1 MNAAVVQSLNISE
14 KARRRFLARDGR
26 PLFLGNWERAMFI
39 HYEADPDIL
48 QKQIPF
54 ELDLWRGMAVVSVVA
69 FSMRR
74 LRPAFGGRL
83 TERLFLP
90 IANHEFLNVRTYVRP
105 GSQPGIYFMAEW
117 VNNPLSL
124 LLGPRVYGLPY
135 RYGRIA
141 YEHHHERGTLTGR
154 VAGSFAYAGKLP
166 PETKFNPCQPGSLD
180 EFLVER
186 YSAFTHWHGTSRMFN
201 IWHEPWPQC
210 RIELN
215 VENGLLLRTGH
226 WFNDARQIG
235 ANYSPGVE
243 NIWMGAPRLWAG
255 R

>member
-1 MNAAVVQSLNISE
+1 MNAAVHQSLNASQS
-14 KARRRFLARDGR
+14 ARRHFQAGGR
-26 PLFLGNWERAMFI
+26 KPLFLGNWERALFI
-39 HYEADPDIL
+39 HYETDPNIL

-54 ELDLWRGMAVVSVVA
+54 ELDLWQGMALVGVVA

-74 LRPAFGGRL
+74 LRPSFGGRL

-105 GSQPGIYFMAEW
+105 GQQPGIYFMAEW

-141 YEHHHERGTLTGR
+141 YEHQHEQGRLSGR

-166 PETKFNPCQPGSLD
+166 PETEFRACRRESLD
-180 EFLVER
+180 EFLLER
-186 YSAFTHWHGTSRMFN
+186 YSAFTHCRGINRSFN
-201 IWHEPWPQC
+201 IWHEPWAQTE
-210 RIELN
+210 IELT
-215 VENGLLLRTGH
+215 VDDDLLRQTGS
-226 WFNDARQIG
+226 WFDNARRIG
-235 ANYSPGVE
+235 ANYSPGVAD
-243 NIWMGAPRLWAG
+243 IWMGAPR
-255 R
+255 RMN